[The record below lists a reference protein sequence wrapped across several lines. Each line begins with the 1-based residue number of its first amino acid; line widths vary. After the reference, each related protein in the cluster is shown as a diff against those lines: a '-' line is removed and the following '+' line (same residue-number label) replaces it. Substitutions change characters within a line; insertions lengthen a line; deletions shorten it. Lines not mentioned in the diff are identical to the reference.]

1 MKQDAVAISKEIDQQ
16 VGQVLNN
23 KIKGFEKAFIVS
35 SAISTLRN
43 NLSKDFMQPI
53 MSLQGSRLGFLTD
66 KDKTGGYPEK
76 AVKDCLIDAVL
87 LGLQPTGN
95 HFNIISG
102 NMYPTRE
109 GFGYLLSQI
118 PNLRYNLEYTEVNKV
133 ENSKV
138 SHVTVK
144 VTWVLGED
152 EPKKQSM
159 RFPIK
164 SDAYTSHDALIGKA
178 ERKAR
183 RWLFNTINGTDISD
197 GDTED
202 IPHVEVKQSPK
213 KDPDFERMK
222 LLVDSIETLDDVE
235 FARANVPDS
244 EKVLHVEID
253 TKEQVILKKQ
263 K

>member
-1 MKQDAVAISKEIDQQ
+1 MNQSAVSISKEIDQQ
-16 VGQVLNN
+16 VDQVLNN
-23 KIKGFEKAFIVS
+23 KIKGFEKAFIIS
-35 SAISTLRN
+35 SAIKSLRD
-43 NLSKDFMQPI
+43 NLSKEFMQPI

-95 HFNIISG
+95 HFNIING

-118 PNLRYNLEYTEVNKV
+118 PSLRYNLEYPEVNKS
-133 ENSKV
+133 EKGKV
-138 SHVTVK
+138 SHATVK
-144 VTWVLGED
+144 ITWVLED
-152 EPKKQSM
+152 GEPKKQSI

-183 RWLFNTINGTDISD
+183 RWLFNTIKGTDISD

-202 IPHVEVKQSPK
+202 IDHVEVKNEK
-213 KDPDFERMK
+213 TINPDQERMK
-222 LLVDSIETLDDVE
+222 MLVDTIKTQDDVD
-235 FARANVPDS
+235 FARANVPES
-244 EKVLHVEID
+244 EKVLHAEID
-253 TKEQVILKKQ
+253 VKEAQLKKQ